1 MLPSHINPITRAA
14 QQSRTARLEHAIRWH
29 GCIFPGASR
38 DARPNRMRERGARLE
53 RGRDPRN
60 RNGQDNP
67 KLLFQ
72 GVAALTNSPKKQ
84 QIRQQKAIRI
94 VESSESQIRVRYIR
108 TQKIEGR

>member
-1 MLPSHINPITRAA
+1 
-14 QQSRTARLEHAIRWH
+14 
-29 GCIFPGASR
+29 
-38 DARPNRMRERGARLE
+38 MRERGARLE

-60 RNGQDNP
+60 RNCLDNA

-72 GVAALTNSPKKQ
+72 GVAALYNFSQKQ
-84 QIRQQKAIRI
+84 QIRQKAIRI